1 MAFFAIFKRSVR
13 DYSSQINF
21 DKNLIF
27 KLREIQTMANKDFFL
42 NPDEAQTLG
51 DINYMRK
58 HDKIRHTFPK
68 TLKNPKGFEVVKD
81 ISSVEETSMP
91 SFQESSQ
98 ESTKESS
105 FSSTTSQSSSS
116 TSSSSSKS
124 TPSSSNMDM
133 FRNMARNI
141 GKR

>member
-1 MAFFAIFKRSVR
+1 
-13 DYSSQINF
+13 
-21 DKNLIF
+21 
-27 KLREIQTMANKDFFL
+27 MANKDFFL

-51 DINYMRK
+51 NINYMRK
-58 HDKIRHTFPK
+58 HNKIRHTFPK
-68 TLKNPKGFEVVKD
+68 TLKNPQGFEVVKD

-91 SFQESSQ
+91 SFQESSP

-105 FSSTTSQSSSS
+105 FSSTTFQSSSS
-116 TSSSSSKS
+116 TSSSPKP